1 MKLLYLCFVEIVE
14 ISGISKK
21 MLYQVKAFQKAG
33 FDVKL
38 CYEKIEKDKIYRKIY
53 DTSITLEEVKN
64 IPLFLYI
71 FFQFY
76 LYLHI
81 NLKYF

>member
-21 MLYQVKAFQKAG
+21 MLYQVKAFQNAG

-38 CYEKIEKDKIYRKIY
+38 CYEKIEKDKI
-53 DTSITLEEVKN
+53 
-64 IPLFLYI
+64 
-71 FFQFY
+71 
-76 LYLHI
+76 
-81 NLKYF
+81 

>member
-21 MLYQVKAFQKAG
+21 MLYQVKAFQNAG

-38 CYEKIEKDKIYRKIY
+38 CYEKIEKDTRKSLFTRACVFLMIF
-53 DTSITLEEVKN
+53 SIKK
-64 IPLFLYI
+64 F
-71 FFQFY
+71 
-76 LYLHI
+76 
-81 NLKYF
+81 